1 MFVCE
6 RLKGRE
12 VFRVG
17 FADRTK
23 AIIWY
28 NEQREHFE
36 KLRDNYKLK
45 EDVYLTVYETDA
57 MQSVVI
63 LNGVIHAMYKVDS
76 PSIETT
82 IKLNMYELASLKL
95 ALNERW
101 KDVKY
106 HIKNIQVH
114 HREIMLA
121 DIDKLMDKI
130 DKGLSNYED

>member
-28 NEQREHFE
+28 NEQCEHFE

-45 EDVYLTVYETDA
+45 EDVYLTVSEEVEEPVK
-57 MQSVVI
+57 VVT
-63 LNGVIHAMYKVDS
+63 GVIHAMYKVDS